1 MKVALYNVTT
11 GWKRGG
17 IETFNMEMG
26 RALSQLGHDV
36 MIVTGSTEAG
46 ETLAHEALSICA
58 RPFKRREAFPDFR
71 RIHRTG
77 GSALRKYLE
86 RRSFAANALSAVID
100 SQPDLVVISKPYDF
114 GFMEKLKRR
123 SPSTVVVFCSGGKDF
138 FVTDRFQKKV
148 VDVWVACS
156 QFNAEQIQARY
167 GVTPAIIPYGVD
179 LEIFQPGEK
188 DKEFRGRHGIGDEDF
203 LLVAV
208 GRLVGWKGF
217 QVVVGAL
224 KDLPYAHLVIV
235 GGGGYRS
242 TLEEQAATVGAGS
255 RVHFIGDVRHHGTPY
270 FFRQADLY
278 VHPSIGQ
285 EAFGISL
292 LEAMACGVPVLGSDR
307 GAIPTVLH
315 GAGLIAKARDS
326 GDWAAKIASL
336 RDDHRRRAAMADAGL
351 AMVRGSYSW
360 QAGAERLVE
369 LVGARRG
376 RAASE

>member
-1 MKVALYNVTT
+1 MRVVLYNVTT

-26 RALSQLGHDV
+26 RALSRLGHDV
-36 MIVTGSTEAG
+36 VIVTGSTGVEERPMQEAP
-46 ETLAHEALSICA
+46 SICA

-71 RIHRTG
+71 RIHPAG

-100 SQPDLVVISKPYDF
+100 YQPDVVVISKPYDF

-138 FVTDRFQKKV
+138 FVTDLFHRKA

-156 QFNAEQIQARY
+156 QYNAEQIRSRY
-167 GVTPAIIPYGVD
+167 GVTPTIIPYGVD
-179 LEIFQPGEK
+179 LEIFKPGEK
-188 DKEFRGRHGIGDEDF
+188 DKEFRARHGIGQEDF

-217 QVVVGAL
+217 QVVVEAL
-224 KDLPYAHLVIV
+224 EDLPYGHLVIV
-235 GGGGYRS
+235 GGGGYRG
-242 TLEEQAATVGAGS
+242 TLEEQAATLGVGS
-255 RVHFIGDVRHHGTPY
+255 RVHFMGDVQHESTPY
-270 FFRQADLY
+270 FYRQADVY

-292 LEAMACGVPVLGSDR
+292 LEAMACGIPVLGSDR
-307 GAIPTVLH
+307 GAIPSVLD
-315 GAGLIAKARDS
+315 GAGLIAKARDP

-336 RDDHRRRAAMADAGL
+336 RDDPGRLAAMADSGL
-351 AMVRGSYSW
+351 ARVKGSYSW

-369 LVGARRG
+369 LARGAIR
-376 RAASE
+376 